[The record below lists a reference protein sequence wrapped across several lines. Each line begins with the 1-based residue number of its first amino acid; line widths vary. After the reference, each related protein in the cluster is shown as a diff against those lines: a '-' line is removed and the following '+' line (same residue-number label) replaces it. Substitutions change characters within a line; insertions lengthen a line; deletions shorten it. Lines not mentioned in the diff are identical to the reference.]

1 MRSVLYFQHVGWW
14 WCSVD
19 KGEHNRRA
27 ALSEASLAYI
37 LYIFIINT
45 YIIYTYT
52 YRSLQPELHN
62 FNLNKILI
70 FNNIIIIIIYNNG
83 NANKQVV

>member
-37 LYIFIINT
+37 LYIFIIT